1 MGYARGGL
9 PAVPDAALP
18 YDSVGRG
25 YGTPAV
31 APGIELPR
39 VAPFKPG
46 FSIALC
52 ANANVL
58 INVSAVATASVKIFI
73 AVACIAA

>member
-1 MGYARGGL
+1 
-9 PAVPDAALP
+9 
-18 YDSVGRG
+18 VGRG

-31 APGIELPR
+31 APGIELPK

-46 FSIALC
+46 FSIAFC

-58 INVSAVATASVKIFI
+58 INVSAVAAANVKIFI
-73 AVACIAA
+73 AITCVAA